1 MLFRLFLLCR
11 LIATLA
17 VLIRPAV
24 LAQTSPATSG
34 HDDAFYISF
43 QVPDYHDT
51 YPQSINRSFSVA
63 GYCAQATSNYH
74 GFVRGSE
81 GRINLIDPPGSTF
94 TIARGINA
102 AGAIVG
108 YFQESNFFVH
118 GFVRSPEGVFATI
131 DYLGNQTLAWSI
143 NDAGVVTGYYVAA
156 NRQHGFMR
164 STKGKIISF
173 DPPGSTST
181 FPTGI
186 NNERWIIGS

>member
-1 MLFRLFLLCR
+1 MERTGAIQVVPLLCR

-34 HDDAFYISF
+34 HDEAFYISF

-63 GYCAQATSNYH
+63 GYCAQATSHYH

-108 YFQESNFFVH
+108 YFQSLTFSSTVSCDHPKEFL
-118 GFVRSPEGVFATI
+118 PPLTI
-131 DYLGNQTLAWSI
+131 WET
-143 NDAGVVTGYYVAA
+143 
-156 NRQHGFMR
+156 R
-164 STKGKIISF
+164 
-173 DPPGSTST
+173 
-181 FPTGI
+181 
-186 NNERWIIGS
+186 